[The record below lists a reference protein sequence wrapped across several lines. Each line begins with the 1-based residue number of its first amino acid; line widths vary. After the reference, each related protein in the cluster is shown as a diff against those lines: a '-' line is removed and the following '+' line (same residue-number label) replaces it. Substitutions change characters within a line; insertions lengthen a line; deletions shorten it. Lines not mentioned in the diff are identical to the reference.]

1 MKHLIQKVNLD
12 YLEAKYPGTA
22 INWEEFK
29 SPTGQHYKFLNWIAS
44 QFQNRDIFDI
54 GTHRGA
60 SSLALSSGSQTNT
73 VYSFDLEHQYPLA
86 QVPNIKYNTDNLME
100 HLGRE
105 SWSEKLLNSAFIFL
119 DIDPHEGKR
128 EYEFYEW
135 LKAKNYQGFVIC
147 DDIWYF
153 KEMRDNFWFR
163 IPAAEKL
170 DITECGHW
178 SGTGILRFGSTFWP
192 QRPIP
197 TNWTVVTAYFDL
209 TKMPDASQSIK
220 DRPMEHYLVNA
231 RATMSV
237 EQNLVVYCEPESLD
251 LLKSMRPPWLESRT
265 VYIPMSF
272 EDFPMTKYRSKI
284 QENRQ
289 NNPYVFD
296 DRNTASYY
304 LLCMARYAMLK
315 QVMEVNSF
323 KSTHFAWLNICI
335 ERMGW
340 KNVAALERVWPV
352 NREKFST
359 CYIDYQPEWLVRNTP
374 EYYKLGGLC
383 SMCSGFFTGS
393 GKYMKHFCDSIED
406 NFLKVMEAGYGHADE
421 QLFSMVFFDNR
432 ELFDVYYGD
441 YTEMITN
448 YVDTFERPE
457 EPIRLIITNSFMAE
471 DYEVCERACKAVW
484 RSYKRGC
491 ANLDIYNLTT
501 LLNIYRTV
509 LERQGKGS
517 ALP

>member
-1 MKHLIQKVNLD
+1 
-12 YLEAKYPGTA
+12 
-22 INWEEFK
+22 
-29 SPTGQHYKFLNWIAS
+29 
-44 QFQNRDIFDI
+44 
-54 GTHRGA
+54 
-60 SSLALSSGSQTNT
+60 
-73 VYSFDLEHQYPLA
+73 
-86 QVPNIKYNTDNLME
+86 
-100 HLGRE
+100 
-105 SWSEKLLNSAFIFL
+105 
-119 DIDPHEGKR
+119 
-128 EYEFYEW
+128 
-135 LKAKNYQGFVIC
+135 
-147 DDIWYF
+147 
-153 KEMRDNFWFR
+153 
-163 IPAAEKL
+163 
-170 DITECGHW
+170 
-178 SGTGILRFGSTFWP
+178 
-192 QRPIP
+192 
-197 TNWTVVTAYFDL
+197 
-209 TKMPDASQSIK
+209 
-220 DRPMEHYLVNA
+220 MEHYLVNA

-237 EQNLVVYCEPESLD
+237 EQNLVVYCEPESLN

-289 NNPYVFD
+289 NNPYAFD

-315 QVMEVNSF
+315 QVMEVNTF

-448 YVDTFERPE
+448 YVDTYERPE

-471 DYEVCERACKAVW
+471 DYQVCERACKALW
-484 RSYKRGC
+484 RSYKRGT